1 MCFASVSVEQALLV
15 QARVRYLARGRLD
28 EELELGDREEP
39 RGSAREVDC
48 WGGGARSLYSGCCR
62 SSVPGDMAALVAY
75 HAVAHFHHAVLA
87 VGHVSTVEGVGL
99 TCVRSAVRPLAP
111 PYLRPASF
119 PRRVGHVDGPIVRG
133 RTDVATG
140 SPSVVSD
147 IIKGREPVRH
157 PLGPMKRHGE
167 KGESEM
173 TSWCKKNMQ
182 EGPLSRRYDPN
193 CPSCVRLKNRAERYP
208 LASLLHAGVDEITVT
223 WALNQS
229 LPAGTDSGYKKVKV
243 TLCYAPVSQTDRG
256 WRKTDDH
263 LKKDKTCQFKMA
275 TRPYAATGTVTY
287 TVERIIPTATFFV
300 RAYVLDS
307 DDTEV
312 AYGQT
317 TDPKKTTNLFDIVGV
332 TGRHA
337 SLDIA
342 AACFSAFSVVAL
354 AFFFVV
360 EKKKAKK

>member
-1 MCFASVSVEQALLV
+1 
-15 QARVRYLARGRLD
+15 
-28 EELELGDREEP
+28 
-39 RGSAREVDC
+39 
-48 WGGGARSLYSGCCR
+48 
-62 SSVPGDMAALVAY
+62 MAALLSTQAAALLLLCY
-75 HAVAHFHHAVLA
+75 LGPSAAVLF
-87 VGHVSTVEGVGL
+87 SSL
-99 TCVRSAVRPLAP
+99 PRSLGIT
-111 PYLRPASF
+111 AS
-119 PRRVGHVDGPIVRG
+119 PTPGQV
-133 RTDVATG
+133 
-140 SPSVVSD
+140 
-147 IIKGREPVRH
+147 
-157 PLGPMKRHGE
+157 
-167 KGESEM
+167 
-173 TSWCKKNMQ
+173 
-182 EGPLSRRYDPN
+182 
-193 CPSCVRLKNRAERYP
+193 
-208 LASLLHAGVDEITVT
+208 LHAGVDEITVT